1 MDTLELD
8 ELVKAKLSG
17 KSITKNKAEVVKV
30 IRKVVDTFN
39 RKSLGEGRNF
49 GLGFSIL
56 DKTDIEYKA
65 LCAFTAC
72 KDYLND
78 LIYVEGTGLAL
89 GSIYGFT
96 HKYTGKLKGQD
107 YFYTGF
113 RPVHYN
119 HGSNYADFDKLG
131 KLLKANQV
139 NIVKFLNKLEKEFGL
154 DKLTEVEDH
163 IDDVLILKT
172 PSFWSKFSFMY
183 SLYGL
188 MIRCF
193 VDVTT
198 EELNKDINTLIK
210 ERKTTFINGDIS
222 LLMSCQKY
230 FPIDLKKLLNYT
242 YPINPNSGTI
252 HNGGIVAR
260 LQNM

>member
-8 ELVKAKLSG
+8 ELVMAKLSG
-17 KSITKNKAEVVKV
+17 KSITKNKEVVKV
-30 IRKVVDTFN
+30 IRKVTDTFN
-39 RKSLGEGRNF
+39 RKSLNEGRNF

-56 DKTDIEYKA
+56 EKTDSEYKA

-78 LIYVEGTGLAL
+78 FIYVEGTGLKL
-89 GSIYGFT
+89 GNAYGFT
-96 HKYTGKLKGQD
+96 HTYTGKLKNQD

-119 HGSNYADFDKLG
+119 NGNKYIDFDKLG
-131 KLLKANQV
+131 SILKGNQN
-139 NIVKFLNKLEKEFGL
+139 NIIKFLSKLEKEFGL
-154 DKLTEVEDH
+154 DKFSEVEDC
-163 IDDVLILKT
+163 IDDVLIIKT
-172 PSFWSKFSFMY
+172 PAFWSKFSFIY

-188 MIRCF
+188 LIRCF
-193 VDVTT
+193 VDVTA

-210 ERKTTFINGDIS
+210 ERKTTFIQGDIS
-222 LLMSCQKY
+222 LLNSISKH
-230 FPIDLKKLLNYT
+230 FPIDLTKLLNHT
-242 YPINPNSGTI
+242 YPINPDPYTI

-260 LQNM
+260 LQHMK